1 MTCTCCNR
9 SVTMIDHGSF
19 NYVDDVGH
27 VVTPPQSAP
36 NEKHPDVKEK
46 FYLLPVK
53 FATPFPC
60 GTTPKVSVAIACADQ
75 NQNKNFRV
83 YAKAVNITNTGFNV
97 KYVTWADSDSY
108 GYGALWIATFTPSCC

>member
-46 FYLLPVK
+46 FYLLQVK

-60 GTTPKVSVAIACADQ
+60 GTTP
-75 NQNKNFRV
+75 KNFRV